1 MTSFKEWLEL
11 RGYAKSTIK
20 QYLCLE
26 HIAPAITQETVNTF
40 LQKHKGSLPKAFLR
54 LYLYE
59 YLREKEIEIPRQRGR
74 TKERLPI
81 YITQAEFYQ
90 FKDNP
95 AIPERERLTARI
107 AWGLGLRASSIL
119 AITLKDLNVD
129 RKTLRGIGKG
139 DKEFEVSVPTALF
152 EALMRYAKSNS
163 IRSNERLFT
172 IGYHR
177 ASVLI
182 LKYTEQVLGK
192 PYSLHKFRH
201 GIATYMYQSGVP
213 LPIIQAFLQHKN
225 IVTTAIYTHGIPQDS
240 QNIINKVRGDV

>member
-26 HIAPAITQETVNTF
+26 HIAPALTQEAVNTF
-40 LQKHKGSLPKAFLR
+40 LQAHKGSLPKAFLR
-54 LYLYE
+54 LYLHD
-59 YLREKEIEIPRQRGR
+59 YLGEKVIEIPRQRGR
-74 TKERLPI
+74 AKERIPK
-81 YITQAEFYQ
+81 YITHAEFDQ
-90 FKDNP
+90 FRIDPNV
-95 AIPERERLTARI
+95 PERERLMARI

-119 AITLKDLNVD
+119 AITPRAINIE
-129 RKTLRGIGKG
+129 RGILRGIGKG
-139 DKEFEVSVPTALF
+139 NKEFEVNIPPALLDSIVRYYKTNCIPPT
-152 EALMRYAKSNS
+152 
-163 IRSNERLFT
+163 ERLFK

-201 GIATYMYQSGVP
+201 GIATHMHQSGVD

-225 IVTTAIYTHGIPQDS
+225 IVTTAIYTHGIPHNS